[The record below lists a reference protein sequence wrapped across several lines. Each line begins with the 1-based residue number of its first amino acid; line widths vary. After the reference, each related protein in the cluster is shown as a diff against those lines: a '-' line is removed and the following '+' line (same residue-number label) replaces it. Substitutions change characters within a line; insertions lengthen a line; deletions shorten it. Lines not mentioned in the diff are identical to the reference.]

1 MRNAS
6 TPVSCNY
13 SDKYYELQNRGF
25 TFLVRIYNEIP
36 QTKVDFSFTFTES
49 QYKCIKCIKK
59 AFVRIL
65 EEKRCRT
72 DVRVKTERT

>member
-1 MRNAS
+1 LRNAS

-49 QYKCIKCIKK
+49 TNTSVLNALKK
-59 AFVRIL
+59 HL
-65 EEKRCRT
+65 
-72 DVRVKTERT
+72 